1 MTQPDSREPV
11 VMAMVV
17 CGLLIAQQ
25 VAGKAARDALFLTS
39 FPVAWLPAAMMISA
53 LVSLVAVAVLS
64 RAMARR
70 SPFQVV
76 PVMAAVASL
85 LLLVEWSLGFWSPRA
100 AAAAVYLHLAF
111 FGATLISGF
120 WSLFNERFDPYT
132 AKAVVNRITMGGTIG
147 GVAGGALAFAAARV
161 VPVPAMLLVMAVL
174 SMAAVA
180 GMARLRAGHPGAP
193 APQDDLDPIQA
204 SALATLKRV
213 PYLRDLALLVTFGAV
228 TDTLL
233 DYGLKSQAAAA
244 FSKGAHL
251 LSFFAVLNGL
261 LALLGLLAQ
270 TWLVGP
276 SLRGLGLAGTVAVR
290 PLTVAVAAAIGLVDP
305 RLWSVVLARGFQ
317 DVNASSLFRSGYE
330 LLFTP
335 LPEGEKRPTKA
346 VIDVGFD
353 KLGSLLGGAVALL
366 VATLA
371 PSVAL
376 RCLFGLA
383 VLLCAAALAMTGRLH
398 RGYVSALENSL
409 RAGSVQLQAEDLLDD
424 ASRLTLART
433 SLALDRETLLRQI
446 AALREKDEPVTATR
460 EDPLLRMI
468 AELRSPDAAR
478 IRAVLRA
485 GPGLDPA
492 LVPHLVPLLARD
504 DLSQDALKA
513 LRALA
518 PRVTGQLIDSLLD
531 PAQPASVRR
540 RLPRV
545 LKACATQRSADGLVL
560 GLADEVLVVRS
571 RCAQALA
578 AVQGRNAEVQIPR
591 DTILGSVSRELA
603 SDDAPLDH
611 VFTLLSLIVER
622 EGLRV
627 AYSALRGTDR
637 ALRGTA
643 LEYLENVLPDAIR
656 RALWPRLG
664 EPVRATRAREF
675 EKERS

>member
-1 MTQPDSREPV
+1 M
-11 VMAMVV
+11 
-17 CGLLIAQQ
+17 
-25 VAGKAARDALFLTS
+25 
-39 FPVAWLPAAMMISA
+39 
-53 LVSLVAVAVLS
+53 
-64 RAMARR
+64 
-70 SPFQVV
+70 
-76 PVMAAVASL
+76 
-85 LLLVEWSLGFWSPRA
+85 
-100 AAAAVYLHLAF
+100 
-111 FGATLISGF
+111 
-120 WSLFNERFDPYT
+120 
-132 AKAVVNRITMGGTIG
+132 
-147 GVAGGALAFAAARV
+147 
-161 VPVPAMLLVMAVL
+161 
-174 SMAAVA
+174 
-180 GMARLRAGHPGAP
+180 
-193 APQDDLDPIQA
+193 
-204 SALATLKRV
+204 
-213 PYLRDLALLVTFGAV
+213 
-228 TDTLL
+228 
-233 DYGLKSQAAAA
+233 
-244 FSKGAHL
+244 
-251 LSFFAVLNGL
+251 
-261 LALLGLLAQ
+261 
-270 TWLVGP
+270 
-276 SLRGLGLAGTVAVR
+276 
-290 PLTVAVAAAIGLVDP
+290 
-305 RLWSVVLARGFQ
+305 
-317 DVNASSLFRSGYE
+317 
-330 LLFTP
+330 
-335 LPEGEKRPTKA
+335 
-346 VIDVGFD
+346 IDVGFD

-433 SLALDRETLLRQI
+433 SLALDRETLLKQI
-446 AALREKDEPVTATR
+446 AALREKDEPVAASR
-460 EDPLLRMI
+460 EDLLLRTI
-468 AELRSPDAAR
+468 AELRSPEAAR

-485 GPGLDPA
+485 GASLDPA
-492 LVPHLVPLLARD
+492 LVPHLIPLLARD

-518 PRVTGQLIDSLLD
+518 PRVTGQLIDALLD

-571 RCAQALA
+571 RCAQALT

-591 DTILGSVSRELA
+591 EAILGSVSRELA
-603 SDDAPLDH
+603 SENAPLDH
-611 VFTLLSLIVER
+611 VFTLLSLVVER

-643 LEYLENVLPDAIR
+643 LEYLENVLPETIR

-664 EPVRATRAREF
+664 EPVRQTRAAREL